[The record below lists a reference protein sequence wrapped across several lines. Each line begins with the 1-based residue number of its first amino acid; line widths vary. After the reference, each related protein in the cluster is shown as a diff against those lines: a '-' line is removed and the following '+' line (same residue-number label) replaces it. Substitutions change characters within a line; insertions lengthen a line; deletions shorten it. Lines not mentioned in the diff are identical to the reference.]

1 MFFEQMH
8 ASWQE
13 ALRSSKPLLDELE
26 AKLQASGDAI
36 APPMN
41 LVMRAFSSPL
51 ENVRVLIVGQDPYP
65 TPGHAVGLSFAVAP
79 DVSPLPRSLANIV
92 RELSDDLGKFNTD
105 GSARK
110 GDLSKWADQ
119 GVLLLNRHLT
129 TNLSE
134 TAGHLDL
141 GWARFTDQVVAVLNR
156 KLGRRLVSVL
166 WGAQHRA
173 RRVPA
178 IYLVGNAQHN
188 NPPAYLC
195 TLYRGAPRYRTQVAH
210 RGGAVSHPRR
220 TCDPGHCACPDGLAA
235 DALDVAKCLDHRCS
249 GCRRKHCV
257 RILHELETRH
267 SWNCV
272 S

>member
-166 WGAQHRA
+166 WGAQAQQLSAALCDSQVIASAHPSPLSA
-173 RRVPA
+173 RKGFFGSRPFSGA
-178 IYLVGNAQHN
+178 NTLLQQVGEQ
-188 NPPAYLC
+188 PIDWSC
-195 TLYRGAPRYRTQVAH
+195 
-210 RGGAVSHPRR
+210 
-220 TCDPGHCACPDGLAA
+220 
-235 DALDVAKCLDHRCS
+235 
-249 GCRRKHCV
+249 
-257 RILHELETRH
+257 
-267 SWNCV
+267 
-272 S
+272 

>member
-13 ALRSSKPLLDELE
+13 ALRSLKPLLDELE

-166 WGAQHRA
+166 WGAQAQQLSAALCDSQVIASAHPSPLSA
-173 RRVPA
+173 RKGFFGSRPFSGA
-178 IYLVGNAQHN
+178 NTLLQQVGEQ
-188 NPPAYLC
+188 PIDWSC
-195 TLYRGAPRYRTQVAH
+195 
-210 RGGAVSHPRR
+210 
-220 TCDPGHCACPDGLAA
+220 
-235 DALDVAKCLDHRCS
+235 
-249 GCRRKHCV
+249 
-257 RILHELETRH
+257 
-267 SWNCV
+267 
-272 S
+272 

>member
-26 AKLQASGDAI
+26 AKLQASGEAI

-79 DVSPLPRSLANIV
+79 EVSPLPRSLANIV

-166 WGAQHRA
+166 WGAQAQQLSAALCDSQVIASAHPSPLSA
-173 RRVPA
+173 RKGFFGSRPFSGA
-178 IYLVGNAQHN
+178 NTLLQQVGEQ
-188 NPPAYLC
+188 PIDWSC
-195 TLYRGAPRYRTQVAH
+195 
-210 RGGAVSHPRR
+210 
-220 TCDPGHCACPDGLAA
+220 
-235 DALDVAKCLDHRCS
+235 
-249 GCRRKHCV
+249 
-257 RILHELETRH
+257 
-267 SWNCV
+267 
-272 S
+272 